1 MPSPKTNWSARS
13 SLIAAALILLTAT
26 QFPSVASE
34 RDQHAATSKAN
45 AQTTASHTLSAETA
59 TYKISGTLND
69 GAFSI
74 RLMRAADG
82 TAVVGAKIG
91 LTINGR
97 TGSATE
103 KAQGVYVYRLEAL
116 KPETPDYEV
125 VITIEDGQQNDLL
138 VGTLASKHAR
148 AEEHDHEREPHDT
161 HNEDAHARKAEGSEK
176 HDHSGHDHAE
186 TGGEKG
192 DDHGA
197 EKHAHGSG
205 EQDGDD
211 GHGHGEDNHGD
222 ERAVKLTPAV
232 MKEFGIKTER
242 ADRGSI
248 AKLITRPAEVS
259 FNLEHYTHV
268 VPRVGGI
275 ASSIRVSQGD
285 RVKKDQVL
293 AEFESRELAGL
304 KAEYLGAIERF
315 DLARREFQ
323 RMQPLRKKGIASEK
337 TYLATRSV
345 FVEARITLRS
355 ARQKL
360 SSIGIRGKV
369 LQQIVKE
376 PDANIARYIMR
387 SPMDGVV
394 ISRHLVRGELV
405 STEREAFV
413 IANLSSV
420 WIDISVYASDIP
432 VVRAG
437 QQVVLE
443 TETGEKAAGSISFV
457 TPDVSEKTRTAK
469 ARVVLEGN
477 SSKFRPGMFIKAS
490 IAISQS
496 GVAIRVPRSAIHVQD
511 GKTVVFANEEGA
523 FKPRRVTVGRQN
535 DHYAEI
541 TQGLKP
547 GDTFASEGSFLIKAQ
562 LSKASFGDGHNH

>member
-1 MPSPKTNWSARS
+1 MPSSKTTRSARS
-13 SLIAAALILLTAT
+13 LSIAAALILLVSP
-26 QFPSVASE
+26 QFPSVAAE
-34 RDQHAATSKAN
+34 RDEHAATPKAD
-45 AQTTASHTLSAETA
+45 AQSTASHTLSAESA
-59 TYKISGTLND
+59 TYKIYGKLSD
-69 GAFSI
+69 GVFSV
-74 RLMRAADG
+74 RLKRASDG
-82 TAVVGAKIG
+82 SAVVGAKIG
-91 LTINGR
+91 LTINGQ

-103 KAQGVYVYRLEAL
+103 KGEGVYVYRSEVL
-116 KPETPDYEV
+116 KAETPDYEV

-148 AEEHDHEREPHDT
+148 AETHDHKREPQDP
-161 HNEDAHARKAEGSEK
+161 HNHDAHSERAAGSQK
-176 HDHSGHDHAE
+176 HDHSGHGHAE

-197 EKHAHGSG
+197 EKHARGGGNH
-205 EQDGDD
+205 D
-211 GHGHGEDNHGD
+211 GHDDHAEDSHGD
-222 ERAVKLTPAV
+222 GRTVKLTPAV
-232 MKEFGIKTER
+232 MEEFGIKTER
-242 ADRGSI
+242 ADSGSI

-259 FNLEHYTHV
+259 FNLEHFTHV
-268 VPRVGGI
+268 VPRVAGI
-275 ASSIRVSQGD
+275 AGSIRVSQGD
-285 RVKKDQVL
+285 RVKSDQVL

-304 KAEYLGAIERF
+304 KADYLGAIERF
-315 DLARREFQ
+315 DLATREYQ

-337 TYLATRSV
+337 TYLAARSV
-345 FVEARITLRS
+345 FVEARIALRS
-355 ARQKL
+355 AKQKL

-420 WIDISVYASDIP
+420 WIDITVYASDIP
-432 VVRAG
+432 AVRAG
-437 QQVVLE
+437 QQVILE

-490 IAISQS
+490 IAVSQS
-496 GVAIRVPRSAIHVQD
+496 DVAIRVPKSAIHVQD
-511 GKTVVFANEEGA
+511 GKTVVFANEDGA
-523 FKPRRVTVGRQN
+523 FKSRPVTVGRQN

-547 GDTFASEGSFLIKAQ
+547 GETFASEGSFLIKAQ

>member
-1 MPSPKTNWSARS
+1 MPSPKTSRSARS
-13 SLIAAALILLTAT
+13 LSIAAALILLTSPL
-26 QFPSVASE
+26 FPSVAAE
-34 RDQHAATSKAN
+34 RDQHTATPKAD
-45 AQTTASHTLSAETA
+45 AQTAESHTLSAETA

-69 GAFSI
+69 GAFSV

-91 LTINGR
+91 LTINGQ

-103 KAQGVYVYRLEAL
+103 KAQGVYVYRSEVL

-125 VITIEDGQQNDLL
+125 VITIEDGQKNDLL

-161 HNEDAHARKAEGSEK
+161 HNHDAHAGKAEGSEK

-186 TGGEKG
+186 TEGEKG

-197 EKHAHGSG
+197 EKHAHG
-205 EQDGDD
+205 GDNHD
-211 GHGHGEDNHGD
+211 GHDDHGEDSHGD
-222 ERAVKLTPAV
+222 EHAVKLTPAV

-355 ARQKL
+355 TRQKL

-496 GVAIRVPRSAIHVQD
+496 GVAIRVPKSAIHVQD

-523 FKPRRVTVGRQN
+523 FKPRPVTVGRQN

>member
-1 MPSPKTNWSARS
+1 MPSPKTNRSARS
-13 SLIAAALILLTAT
+13 SLIAAALILLTSP
-26 QFPSVASE
+26 QFPSVAAE
-34 RDQHAATSKAN
+34 RDQHTATPRAG
-45 AQTTASHTLSAETA
+45 AHTTASHTLSADTA
-59 TYKISGTLND
+59 TYKINGTLKD
-69 GAFSI
+69 GAFSV
-74 RLMRAADG
+74 RLMRASDG
-82 TAVVGAKIG
+82 TAVVGAEIG
-91 LTINGR
+91 LTINGQ

-103 KAQGVYVYRLEAL
+103 KAKGVYVYRSEAL
-116 KPETPDYEV
+116 KPETPDYEI
-125 VITIEDGQQNDLL
+125 VITIKDGQQNDLL
-138 VGTLASKHAR
+138 VGTLASKHVR

-161 HNEDAHARKAEGSEK
+161 HNHNAHAEKAEGSEK
-176 HDHSGHDHAE
+176 HDHSGHGHAE

-197 EKHAHGSG
+197 KKHAHVSG
-205 EQDGDD
+205 KNDGDD
-211 GHGHGEDNHGD
+211 GHGEDSHGD

-242 ADRGSI
+242 ADRGAI

-285 RVKKDQVL
+285 RVKTDQVL

-304 KAEYLGAIERF
+304 KAEYVGAIERF

-323 RMQPLRKKGIASEK
+323 RIEELRKKGVASEK
-337 TYLATRSV
+337 TYLASRSV
-345 FVEARITLRS
+345 FVEARIALRS
-355 ARQKL
+355 AKQKL

-437 QQVVLE
+437 QQVILE

-469 ARVVLEGN
+469 ARVILKGN

-496 GVAIRVPRSAIHVQD
+496 GVAIRVPKSAIHVQD

>member
-1 MPSPKTNWSARS
+1 MPSPKTSRSARS
-13 SLIAAALILLTAT
+13 LSIAAALILLTSPL
-26 QFPSVASE
+26 FPSVAAE
-34 RDQHAATSKAN
+34 RDQHTATPKAD
-45 AQTTASHTLSAETA
+45 AQTAERHTLSAETA

-91 LTINGR
+91 LTINGQ

-103 KAQGVYVYRLEAL
+103 KAQGVYVYRSEVL

-125 VITIEDGQQNDLL
+125 VITIEDGQKNDLL

-161 HNEDAHARKAEGSEK
+161 HNHDAHAGKAEGSEK
-176 HDHSGHDHAE
+176 HDHSGHGHAE
-186 TGGEKG
+186 TGDEKG

-197 EKHAHGSG
+197 EKHAHG
-205 EQDGDD
+205 DDNHD
-211 GHGHGEDNHGD
+211 GHDDHGEDSHGD
-222 ERAVKLTPAV
+222 EHAVRLTPAV

-443 TETGEKAAGSISFV
+443 TETGEKASGSISFV

-490 IAISQS
+490 IAVSQS
-496 GVAIRVPRSAIHVQD
+496 GVAIRVPKSAIHVQD

-523 FKPRRVTVGRQN
+523 FKPRPVTVGRQN

>member
-1 MPSPKTNWSARS
+1 MPSPKTSRSARS

-26 QFPSVASE
+26 QFPSVAAE

-59 TYKISGTLND
+59 TYKINGTLND
-69 GAFSI
+69 GAFSV
-74 RLMRAADG
+74 RLKRASDG
-82 TAVVGAKIG
+82 TPVIGAKIG

-97 TGSATE
+97 TGKAAE
-103 KAQGVYVYRLEAL
+103 KSEGVYVYRSETL

-138 VGTLASKHAR
+138 VGTLASRHGR

-161 HNEDAHARKAEGSEK
+161 HNHDAHAGKAEGSEK

-211 GHGHGEDNHGD
+211 GHGHGEDNHDD
-222 ERAVKLTPAV
+222 EPAVKLTPAV

-285 RVKKDQVL
+285 RVKTDQVL

-304 KAEYLGAIERF
+304 KAEYLGAVERF
-315 DLARREFQ
+315 DLARLEFQ
-323 RMQPLRKKGIASEK
+323 RMQALRKKGIASEK
-337 TYLATRSV
+337 TYLAARSV
-345 FVEARITLRS
+345 FVEARIALRS

-369 LQQIVKE
+369 LQQIVRE

-443 TETGEKAAGSISFV
+443 TETGEKASGSISFV
-457 TPDVSEKTRTAK
+457 SPDVSEKTRTAK

-490 IAISQS
+490 IAVSQS
-496 GVAIRVPRSAIHVQD
+496 DVAIRVPKSAIHVQD
-511 GKTVVFANEEGA
+511 AKTVVFANEDGA
-523 FKPRRVTVGRQN
+523 FKPRPVTVGRQN

-547 GDTFASEGSFLIKAQ
+547 GETFASEGSFLIKAQ

>member
-1 MPSPKTNWSARS
+1 M
-13 SLIAAALILLTAT
+13 
-26 QFPSVASE
+26 
-34 RDQHAATSKAN
+34 
-45 AQTTASHTLSAETA
+45 
-59 TYKISGTLND
+59 
-69 GAFSI
+69 
-74 RLMRAADG
+74 
-82 TAVVGAKIG
+82 
-91 LTINGR
+91 
-97 TGSATE
+97 
-103 KAQGVYVYRLEAL
+103 
-116 KPETPDYEV
+116 
-125 VITIEDGQQNDLL
+125 

-161 HNEDAHARKAEGSEK
+161 HNHDAHAGKAEGSEK

-186 TGGEKG
+186 TEGEKG

-197 EKHAHGSG
+197 EKHAHG
-205 EQDGDD
+205 GDNHD
-211 GHGHGEDNHGD
+211 GHDDHGEDSHGD
-222 ERAVKLTPAV
+222 EHAVKLTPAV

-355 ARQKL
+355 TRQKL

-496 GVAIRVPRSAIHVQD
+496 GVAIRVPKSAIHVQD

-523 FKPRRVTVGRQN
+523 FKPRPVTVGRQN

>member
-1 MPSPKTNWSARS
+1 
-13 SLIAAALILLTAT
+13 LIAAALILLTAT
-26 QFPSVASE
+26 QFPSVAAE

-59 TYKISGTLND
+59 TYKINGTLND
-69 GAFSI
+69 GAFSV
-74 RLMRAADG
+74 RLKRASDG
-82 TAVVGAKIG
+82 TPVIGAKIG

-97 TGSATE
+97 TGKAAE
-103 KAQGVYVYRLEAL
+103 KSEGVYVYRSETL

-138 VGTLASKHAR
+138 VGTLASRHGR

-161 HNEDAHARKAEGSEK
+161 HNHDAHAGKAEGSEK

-211 GHGHGEDNHGD
+211 GHGHGEDNHDD
-222 ERAVKLTPAV
+222 EPAVKLTPAV

-285 RVKKDQVL
+285 RVKTDQVL

-304 KAEYLGAIERF
+304 KAEYLGAVERF
-315 DLARREFQ
+315 DLARLEFQ
-323 RMQPLRKKGIASEK
+323 RMQALRKKGIASEK
-337 TYLATRSV
+337 TYLAARSV
-345 FVEARITLRS
+345 FVEARIALRS

-369 LQQIVKE
+369 LQQIVRE

-443 TETGEKAAGSISFV
+443 TETGEKASGSISFV
-457 TPDVSEKTRTAK
+457 SPDVSEKTRTAK

-490 IAISQS
+490 IAVSQS
-496 GVAIRVPRSAIHVQD
+496 DVAIRVPKSAIHVQD
-511 GKTVVFANEEGA
+511 AKTVVFANEDGA
-523 FKPRRVTVGRQN
+523 FKPRPVTVGRQN

-547 GDTFASEGSFLIKAQ
+547 GETFASEGSFLIKAQ

>member
-1 MPSPKTNWSARS
+1 MPSPNTSRSARS
-13 SLIAAALILLTAT
+13 LSIAAALILLTSPL
-26 QFPSVASE
+26 FPSVAAE
-34 RDQHAATSKAN
+34 RDQHTATPKAD
-45 AQTTASHTLSAETA
+45 AQTAESHTLSAETA

-69 GAFSI
+69 GAFSV

-91 LTINGR
+91 LTINGQ

-103 KAQGVYVYRLEAL
+103 KAQGVYVYRSEVL

-125 VITIEDGQQNDLL
+125 VITIEDGQKNDLL

-161 HNEDAHARKAEGSEK
+161 HNHDAHAGKAEGSEK

-186 TGGEKG
+186 TEGEKG

-197 EKHAHGSG
+197 EKHAHG
-205 EQDGDD
+205 GDNHD
-211 GHGHGEDNHGD
+211 GHDDHGEDSHGD
-222 ERAVKLTPAV
+222 EHAVKLTPAV

-355 ARQKL
+355 TRQKL

-432 VVRAG
+432 IVRAG

-490 IAISQS
+490 IAISQF
-496 GVAIRVPRSAIHVQD
+496 GVAIRVPKSAIHVQD

>member
-1 MPSPKTNWSARS
+1 MPSLKTNRSARS

-26 QFPSVASE
+26 QFPSVAAE

-45 AQTTASHTLSAETA
+45 AQTTASHTLSAETT
-59 TYKISGTLND
+59 TYKINGTLND
-69 GAFSI
+69 GAFSV
-74 RLMRAADG
+74 RLTRASDG

-91 LTINGR
+91 LTINGQ
-97 TGSATE
+97 TGNASE
-103 KAQGVYVYRLEAL
+103 KAEGVYVYRSEAL

-125 VITIEDGQQNDLL
+125 VITIEDGQRNDLL
-138 VGTLASKHAR
+138 VGTLASKRAR
-148 AEEHDHEREPHDT
+148 AEVNDHERGPHDT
-161 HNEDAHARKAEGSEK
+161 HNHDAHAEKAEGSEK
-176 HDHSGHDHAE
+176 HDHSGHGHAE

-197 EKHAHGSG
+197 EEHAHGSG
-205 EQDGDD
+205 KQDGDD
-211 GHGHGEDNHGD
+211 GHGEDNHDD
-222 ERAVKLTPAV
+222 EPAVKLTPAI

-242 ADRGSI
+242 ADRGAI

-285 RVKKDQVL
+285 RVKTDQVL

-304 KAEYLGAIERF
+304 KAEYLGAVERF
-315 DLARREFQ
+315 DLARLEFQ
-323 RMQPLRKKGIASEK
+323 RMQALRKKGIASEK
-337 TYLATRSV
+337 TYLASRSV
-345 FVEARITLRS
+345 FVEARIALRS

-413 IANLSSV
+413 VANLSSV

-437 QQVVLE
+437 QQVILE

-457 TPDVSEKTRTAK
+457 SPDVSEKTRTAK

-490 IAISQS
+490 IAVSQS
-496 GVAIRVPRSAIHVQD
+496 DVAIRVPKSAIHVQD
-511 GKTVVFANEEGA
+511 AKTVVFANEDGA
-523 FKPRRVTVGRQN
+523 FKPRPVMVGRQN

>member
-1 MPSPKTNWSARS
+1 MLPNAINIR
-13 SLIAAALILLTAT
+13 
-26 QFPSVASE
+26 
-34 RDQHAATSKAN
+34 QHRNAD
-45 AQTTASHTLSAETA
+45 AQTAESHTLSAETA

-69 GAFSI
+69 GAFSV

-91 LTINGR
+91 LTINGQ

-103 KAQGVYVYRLEAL
+103 KAQGVYVYRSEVL

-125 VITIEDGQQNDLL
+125 VITIEDGQKNDLL

-161 HNEDAHARKAEGSEK
+161 HNHDAHAGKAEGSEK

-186 TGGEKG
+186 TEGEKG

-197 EKHAHGSG
+197 EKHAHG
-205 EQDGDD
+205 GDNHD
-211 GHGHGEDNHGD
+211 GHDDHGEDSHGD
-222 ERAVKLTPAV
+222 EHAVKLTPAV

-355 ARQKL
+355 TRQKL

-496 GVAIRVPRSAIHVQD
+496 GVAIRVPKSAIHVQD

-523 FKPRRVTVGRQN
+523 FKPRPVTVGRQN

>member
-1 MPSPKTNWSARS
+1 MPSLKTNRSARS

-26 QFPSVASE
+26 QFPSVAAE

-45 AQTTASHTLSAETA
+45 AQTTASHTLSAETT
-59 TYKISGTLND
+59 TYKINGTLND
-69 GAFSI
+69 GAFSV
-74 RLMRAADG
+74 RLTRASDG

-91 LTINGR
+91 LTINGQ
-97 TGSATE
+97 TGNASE
-103 KAQGVYVYRLEAL
+103 KAEGVYVYRSEAL

-125 VITIEDGQQNDLL
+125 VITIEDGQRNDLL
-138 VGTLASKHAR
+138 VGTLASKRAR
-148 AEEHDHEREPHDT
+148 AEVNDHERGPHDT
-161 HNEDAHARKAEGSEK
+161 HNHDAHAEKAEGSEK
-176 HDHSGHDHAE
+176 HDHSGHGHAE

-197 EKHAHGSG
+197 EEHAHGSG
-205 EQDGDD
+205 KQDGDD
-211 GHGHGEDNHGD
+211 GHGEDNHDD
-222 ERAVKLTPAV
+222 EPAVKLTPAI

-242 ADRGSI
+242 ADRGAI

-285 RVKKDQVL
+285 RVKTDQVL

-304 KAEYLGAIERF
+304 KAEYLGAVERF
-315 DLARREFQ
+315 DLARLEFQ
-323 RMQPLRKKGIASEK
+323 RMQALRKKGIASEK
-337 TYLATRSV
+337 TYLAARSV
-345 FVEARITLRS
+345 FVEARIALRS

-413 IANLSSV
+413 VANLSSV

-437 QQVVLE
+437 QQVILE

-457 TPDVSEKTRTAK
+457 SPDVSEKTRTAK

-490 IAISQS
+490 IAVSQS
-496 GVAIRVPRSAIHVQD
+496 DVAIRVPKSAIHVQD
-511 GKTVVFANEEGA
+511 AKTVVFANEDGA
-523 FKPRRVTVGRQN
+523 FKPRPVMVGRQN